1 MWLAVMLMWNEAVL
15 QIAQILL
22 TRLILDLAH
31 RNGGLFIQV
40 KTHLVVPME
49 KMSGSFEASLVIG
62 YWYLESTLTN

>member
-1 MWLAVMLMWNEAVL
+1 MWHAVMLMWNEAVL

-49 KMSGSFEASLVIG
+49 KMSGSFEASLVTG
-62 YWYLESTLTN
+62 YW